1 MLFNCYYMQANQ
13 ETCLA
18 VQQVNGEQG
27 EQRGERS
34 TCGQKLSENGPD
46 SIFTISMAAAAWL
59 EDRKEERTTWTVL

>member
-18 VQQVNGEQG
+18 GQQVNGDQG

-34 TCGQKLSENGPD
+34 TRGQKLAENGSD

-59 EDRKEERTTWTVL
+59 EHTKEERTT